1 MAMFKNGNSVSG
13 IRSVEKKRA
22 LLRRILLET
31 LERREL
37 MAIDSAGAVFAPGT
51 PREYVDTWIDIY
63 KQGASGAGEPDEL
76 FGNFDATGGR
86 WTNPVGGPSP
96 NFGDAATVTWSIVPD
111 GTLVGQTSQSPSNFI
126 AFMDGIYGGGTG
138 PVSGR
143 PWFPLVQRNYENWAA
158 VSGLTFV
165 YEAFDDGAPQGGTNR
180 GIQGVRGDI
189 RIGGIN
195 IDGDG
200 GTLAVNFFPNAGG
213 NAGFD
218 GDMIVD
224 TADSLFLLN
233 SDGPSGENRFFANTL
248 THEIG
253 HGIGLGHVD
262 PLNQTKLM
270 EPVISLQFF
279 GPQHDDIL
287 GAQTLYGDNFESND
301 SANTAS
307 SLGSVRNGSRT
318 VSLLSMDNNA
328 DVDFL
333 SFDAPSTGRI
343 TLSVSPVGFQYNVA
357 PTGGSVGPTDSLRYS
372 DLSFQV
378 LGSDGQTVLAQ
389 VNNGGLGVTEI
400 LTDFEIRTPG
410 RYYIRVDGTLD
421 VVQLYDFLMV
431 GSGFRTSAA
440 DVAAPQLISVNPN
453 AGSIFSFV
461 DPNLNR
467 LSVSPRE
474 LTFRFDGAQQL
485 DPATLGAIRITRS
498 GDGIFGNGNDVVI
511 EPGFLGFG
519 DTDRIVIARF
529 QETLPNDFYRI
540 EIFGYDDPDR
550 GVIGLRNLDGILLQP
565 RVAGTDRD
573 TIDFRLEL
581 GAQIVSVVP
590 QPVQKVGNTWTQ
602 QSHVIEVYFNE
613 DDLWPVAVSSTG
625 SPSDPAVVNPQFYQ
639 LHLTGNTVRNTDD
652 LVFNPVSVSYDPASN
667 KAVLTFNNS
676 GTAIDPFNPALYN
689 GAAFRLRI
697 GTSEAVPSTPINI
710 PVLADPGD
718 TYNNSTNLGVLSSL
732 TSWLVNSEIVNVT
745 NYNLDFPG
753 APDTPGVRE
762 VNATPGDSDF
772 TSIDHLRADAPDV
785 DSSIQIQRYNFLKT
799 QPYGTSSQGT
809 PLFSS
814 ITSVQEQRI
823 REVLSFYAQYLGI
836 KFVETDAP
844 TSALDW
850 TIVVGDLIPLGSN
863 SSEGNTL
870 GLAGTQLP
878 VRTNHT
884 FGRPTVILDRA
895 ETWNDAFGASDSTK
909 PSLFVVAMR
918 EIGNLLGLGQ
928 MSELPPGTIMGGNY
942 SNTTLG
948 GEASLLGNNP
958 TEPVFP
964 GDQDIIAG
972 RYLFRP
978 DSRDIDLYR
987 FEITAG
993 QAGLF
998 TAEIVSER
1006 RTNGS
1011 LLDSYLTLYRQ
1022 NADGS
1027 REVIAV
1033 NDDYY
1038 SQDSFLQLDLAEGV
1052 YFLGVS
1058 ASGNSNYN
1066 PDINDSGMNGT
1077 SEGMYSL
1084 RTTFRPLV
1092 NRQIVDVANT
1102 ALDGDLDGVAGGVY
1116 SFWFRAAQPLTDA
1129 SSAAV
1134 RTIFVDKSHV
1144 QNTSPGAPALGSL
1157 ANPFNKISSALSVA
1171 RPGDIVRIL
1180 GNGGLDGNATTL
1192 ADSYAYEIG
1201 TGGPLNQ
1208 PLSDGATMNVPRGVT
1223 VMIDAG
1229 AVFKLRGS
1237 SINVG
1242 STTSSVDRSR
1252 GNLQILGKPGQNVI
1266 FTSYQDQAIG
1276 VDTNPITTTPQ
1287 SGDWGGIEFKNDID
1301 QAEGR
1306 FSFEREGIFLDYVN
1320 HADIRYGG
1328 GQVSL
1333 DSQNRVITPIQMTK
1347 ARPTIS
1353 FNTISLS
1360 ADAAMSADP
1369 DSFEETTFT
1378 TPLYQL
1384 NGVFTPDY
1392 SRVGPM
1398 IRGNALSDNTTNG
1411 LFVRVDTLPG
1421 NATTQQ
1427 TVAGRWDDTDITHV
1441 IGQNV
1446 LLAGTAGGPKLEN
1459 TRPAINSATLAG
1471 VRVTGGQLAPSAG
1484 SVTFNYRIVYVDAQ
1498 GGETLASNATQSV
1511 TLTFTTPSTTFN
1523 AIQLSLPTAPAGFVA
1538 RRVYRSQSNGAG
1550 PYNLVAE
1557 LNRSSSVFVD
1567 RGGTLGN
1574 VLVDNLELNRPRLDA
1589 SLVID
1594 PGIVVKSDGAR
1605 IEAGIGT
1612 TLIAEGRDGIPVI
1625 FTSRRDDRYGASGT
1639 FDTNNDGATNPNA
1652 GDWGGIYLGH
1662 LSKGS
1667 IDHALITFAGGV
1679 TSIAG
1684 NFAGFNATEI
1694 HQADVRISNTVYEN
1708 NASGFGGQSS
1718 TNRDG
1723 HGFNEAA
1730 IVFVRGSQPVIINNI
1745 FRENP
1750 TPNTPVISINANA
1763 LSSDSVLDNGRQR
1776 GFTDRL
1782 TEVVDNLGP
1791 MIYGNF
1797 IGANSINGMDVRGQT
1812 LTTSTVWDDTDIVHV
1827 LRDEIIVPDLNV
1839 MGGLQIKSRPTESLV
1854 VKLSANAGFTATGR
1868 PLDIDD
1874 RIGGIVQIVGSPGF
1888 PVYLTSLRD
1897 DSIGAG
1903 FDPTGLAQNDTN
1915 GDGPSVGNAGDW
1927 RSIRLDK
1934 HSHDRNV
1941 ETVVEQESPRVT
1953 APGTNAV
1960 PSNAQQLGVLAA
1972 AEDEGDDVLRLGF
1985 TVQGVINE
1993 KSDIDVYSFV
2003 GSAGAE
2009 VWIDIDRTTN
2019 ALDTVV
2025 ELVNGNGE
2033 IIALSD
2039 NSYDE
2044 ALGSFSV
2051 FKNPELIALH
2061 QVNSLPRDAFFP
2073 KNGDGTTTDF
2083 YSTNPFDAGFRVV
2096 LPGVVGEFNTYFVRV
2111 RSSNIDSLDPAANR
2125 DDLQDPSKLRDGKT
2139 TGRYQLQVRL
2149 REMDEWGGSSVRY
2162 ADIRYATTGIEV
2174 LGMPIHSPLLG
2185 EAIEPL
2191 SAGVDTNNT
2200 FGNAV
2205 DLGNLANSDRAA
2217 LSVAGSLATSTDVD
2231 WYRFD
2236 VEIDSIQGSGLAQH
2250 LATIIDIDY
2259 ADGLGRPNTS
2269 FYLYFN
2275 SPNGVQL
2282 VAAGNDS
2289 NIADDRGAPLN
2300 GTDMDDL
2307 SRGSVGFLD
2316 AYLGSTELIAGTY
2329 FLAVSNNSIMPTD
2342 LRQWQE
2348 GNPSNPL
2355 ARLEPVNS
2363 IHKISEDR
2371 FNAAPNTTA
2380 FGALQVAFSGN
2391 ANAIDYTLGD
2401 VVLFVSR
2408 PNDGGVVSD
2417 LLTVDPLTGTPET
2430 SIRTF
2435 PFVFDIAMRPDG
2447 NLYGYEI
2454 PRTVASTDN
2463 NNGNYI
2469 RIDTAGN
2476 GTNVNAGNSGIDTFT
2491 QNTSTPPD
2499 NAKVATN
2506 PDTGADDGVGIQFR
2520 AITYTTD
2527 VGLGLYGAG
2536 SRGYNQRTW
2545 NALVNTPQSSRNF
2558 IYRLDPVTGAATSAP
2573 LPDRTDAARAFP
2585 GSDDLNTAGTQIRE
2599 RGWVDTTTDINP
2611 QASRVL
2617 YTSPAQT
2624 TVGNIVDG
2632 DLITVNGQR
2641 FEFDAGITDPAVR
2654 LNITPGST
2662 PPLVPRDGETF
2673 TLTVGATTFTFEFD
2687 TGRVLEVISGGSTA
2701 MEGETIVIRDTFG
2714 VDHTFE
2720 FSADGALATP
2730 GAIRIPYRVGDSSDN
2745 IVAQIVNSVN
2755 TAGITITAEA
2765 LTGTQRISFS
2775 GDIALNGNTS
2785 ATQIAVGT
2793 EYGLLNAT
2801 ATSIIVEETF
2811 SNAEAAAAILA
2822 VLDGTHASGVVASLL
2837 GNEITFNGADQG
2849 FFDTTPW
2856 FVVISTGVSIQ
2867 PGSIPIPFSIDDS
2880 AEEIA
2885 QSVFT
2890 ALSTII
2896 TGVTWTGNSVSL
2908 PAGFAYDPSQTH
2920 FQRSTVGNTGP
2931 LTLDFA
2937 PPVSAVKP
2945 YIQGIAIVDI
2955 LAAED
2960 AVEERMY
2967 AVSETG
2973 DLFEVG
2979 LYDAI
2984 TGTVS
2989 PFSANSTSNQGD
3001 YIATISDPDTG
3012 LPVQFSG
3019 LTVGPRNVE
3028 GRRFANVLFGIA
3040 ANGDVYAFDTRG
3052 RLVPAFANGQSKI
3065 STGIR
3070 GANGLAFSNLD
3081 VNLWHVSANRGGDAG
3096 HGVESIFDGS
3106 RTQDNAG
3113 GRSLYFG
3120 FEDPKKGSPVQVG
3133 EWNGVFDLGNTG
3145 VASDYD
3151 AARYNTY
3158 EFPGGA
3164 YGSIESNPLDLSNYS
3179 AEDKPTLYFNYRL
3192 ATENANSDLGDG
3204 TVMRDSFRV
3213 FAAGDDGIWHLL
3225 GTNNSDFN
3233 NDRDEEPLV
3242 DEMDYLI
3249 NGTDRQVQELYDVG
3263 DTNNGSRAP
3272 AANSWRQARIDLGD
3286 FAGIPNVRLRF
3297 DFSTAGSMSLGNL
3310 GTGGEELRI
3319 VEGNR
3324 LADGDTFTIE
3334 RNAVP
3339 SVFEFEFGATFNA
3352 PSGAN
3357 IPEGSTFDVDSVTF
3371 TFTATPASITDIQIG
3386 NAVNSGTMAA
3396 RIAAALVNNGFT
3408 VSVDPVNLTRLSVPN
3423 ATAATQDGSLPA
3435 NFIDGQPGVTPG
3447 NLPVFVTYDMSVD
3460 QVRDAI
3466 RVALA
3471 LEFNELSEKSNI
3483 NTFRVENEI
3492 LRLNQLRVADPGKL
3506 GLSRQAG
3513 NPADPSRLAGDTFGG
3528 FGSALR
3534 GQNNRVEGVYI
3545 DDIIVGFAERGEIVS
3560 NGTFGDTSF
3569 STNLQYEP
3577 QDLNG
3582 ANKEEVE
3589 TGNYQIEIRRAA
3601 SFGINGGNSLLLDPL
3616 AGARAFDT
3624 NERLTQGFAFVA
3636 RPGSQIADG
3645 ESFTV
3650 SDGVN
3655 TVRFEFND
3663 TSIVAPLPGAG
3674 FTQGNIQVPFV
3685 PTMTTAEI
3693 ARAIRNAINST
3704 DSQAVLKV
3712 VAGLT
3717 DSRNEASPSG
3727 SIFINL
3733 YGAVGADN
3741 NATNNFGDIT
3751 WVEFGNDS
3759 FGREDAGD
3767 ANRKRDQ
3774 GQIILHSNIIRDS
3787 SSFGIVI
3794 DAAARTSSLTP
3805 LAGDLPLSGPI
3816 RNLPQVNSEG
3826 WVPGVVAANNVL
3838 AANRAGGILF
3848 SGDVRVPNTMNAS
3861 VPFGRLVNN
3870 TIFGID
3876 ASDIGISV
3884 TNNASPTIL
3893 NNIVA
3898 NLGTG
3903 IRVDG
3908 SSSSTVVGYTLYQGN
3923 GTNVVGTGTGA
3934 LAIQLTAT
3942 DPLFVNATG
3951 YNFYPAPLS
3960 KAIDSSLDALA
3971 DRPELVS
3978 VRTAVG
3984 IPVSPIL
3991 APSRDITGQ
4000 LRVDDPAVTTPSGQG
4015 GNVFKD
4021 RGAYDRADFVNPIAQ
4036 LLVAQDN
4043 DNEGRDVDPNL
4054 TYVQLLEGTLDHFS
4068 ILLLEDNGTGPD
4080 VSTVSK
4086 NSVSVLEDGRLL
4098 REGVDYTFGF
4108 NVTNRTIRL
4117 TPLSGIW
4124 RPGSAY
4130 EITLNNRDR
4139 FVLSAMDGAS
4149 VSDGQQFRIVDQ
4161 NGVSAVYEYESG
4173 FSIQVPQTLAIRVPA
4188 VGAATGGVSDGQT
4201 FKIGFQGTE
4210 VTFELDTNNNT
4221 VLGNVPVSIAVG
4233 DTATQVRDKI
4243 LAVLLTDVVLNLAPK
4258 AVGTDSIHLGSLPVH
4273 TLDISSSSL
4282 IPSGVSAGVEDG
4294 QSFVFTQD
4302 GQPKVFEF
4310 NTVGDPII
4318 GAGNIAIP
4326 FDRTMTN
4333 ADIAAAIVAAMGAQ
4347 AFDLPLLADLGN
4359 GLVHLG
4365 GRAGQQLSTA
4375 ASLLQAQ
4382 GSPGVSKSL
4391 ELLVPSMTGPGAI
4404 QDGETFT
4411 ISRGTQ
4417 TITFEFNSNAATTPG
4432 NTVINFSPS
4441 NTAEQVAIAI
4451 ANVLRGTTLGLT
4463 SAQAVG
4469 AVVELNE
4476 GIGYAIDTGSSRLIQ
4491 SGVSGGAIPI
4501 VYTPWAKFTA
4511 DDMAGVIINA
4521 INGTGFSA
4529 TARSRGSETI
4539 FLTGAS
4545 IVNDIGNV
4553 QILGI
4558 TDIAGN
4564 TLAPNRSNQETQ
4576 FTILLPGVNLDY
4588 SDSPE
4593 PAYSTVL
4600 NSNGARHVVLANNPL
4615 RLGSVITTETNGIP
4629 ASDALGDGGDDGVTF
4644 TGVFNEN
4651 SNPVTVTIEASE
4663 SGLIDAW
4670 VDWNRDGD
4678 WNDPGEQFMNTVPV
4692 RPGLNTFSLVTP
4704 VGASIGNTFARFRLS
4719 SAGGLSPTGVGMDGE
4734 VEDYMIN
4741 VLPGTPP
4748 VGSADQYAV
4757 LEDGVLTT
4765 TQTIESDASLN
4776 NNGVLVNDVA
4786 GTPAGTLST
4795 QVVTGPSNG
4804 TLSLNTNGTF
4814 TYTPVAN
4821 YFGSDSFVYR
4831 VLSSNGLVANQTTTV
4846 SITVVPQNDNP
4857 TAVDLTYSAG
4867 QGSVVSIPVADL
4879 LLNST
4884 AGPTNE
4890 SAAVPAGQ
4898 GQIVSIH
4905 PVTPVG
4911 SATPAGST
4919 VNYNSTT
4926 GVVTFTP
4933 DSAATTQGTFVYT
4946 LQDNGRDG
4954 VRTDNVQSGEVDSFK
4969 TVSRTVTINFVPVND
4984 PPTFTPGTNPI
4995 VVAEDSGLFS
5005 AVWASNILP
5014 GPVGDPG
5021 EVGQTVSFDVTINP
5035 ADLTL
5040 FATGSQPQIDSAGVL
5055 TFTPAAN
5062 AFGTAIVSVVAR
5074 DNGGNIA
5081 PDRNTSAPVLLTI
5094 TISGDNDAP
5103 VASNGF
5109 SFTISEDTLLS
5120 VNAPGLLTLATD
5132 ADLPNDILSAVASN
5146 ITSTRGASVV
5156 VNANGSFS
5164 YDPRSVAQLQ
5174 ALVNNQSLQDTFV
5187 YRVKDDLGAL
5197 SNEATVVV
5205 TVTGVND
5212 APVAVNDPNSGRFVV
5227 AAGTTRILTIL
5238 SNDTDV
5244 DTAINPGS
5252 VSLEVL
5258 PSFGTAIVN
5267 ADGTVTYRPST
5278 GFRGTDSFTYRV
5290 RDILGAVSNEAT
5302 VSILVNDSPVA
5313 NGDQGFT
5320 SRNLAVDLNVLA
5332 NDNDPDGTLD
5342 TSSVTVVSA
5351 PSAAQGTVQVLA
5363 NGQIRFT
5370 PASGFVGEAN
5380 FSYTVRDNVGTTSNV
5395 AQVRVTV
5402 ISSAWQNQSNR
5413 FDVNADG
5420 FISAIDALTVI
5431 NALNRNGGFINLIPG
5446 VTPPPPPYLD
5456 VDGNNVVNAQDAL
5469 NVINELNRRSGIAGE
5484 GEGEGAAEG
5493 EGSDFSMTY
5502 LAGGLITQAST
5513 HLVGADAMVNAVGGS
5528 VLREV
5533 RAGLDAALFASGRRA
5548 ATVPATASYPTG
5560 RLEDLFS
5567 EDMEDMYS
5575 MLAGGQEDD
5584 EEAADLLMTDID
5596 SLLG

>member
-37 MAIDSAGAVFAPGT
+37 MAVDSAGVVFAPGT

-63 KQGASGAGEPDEL
+63 KQGASGTGEPDDN
-76 FGNFDATGGR
+76 FGNFDASGGR

-96 NFGDAATVTWSIVPD
+96 NFGDVATVTWSIVPD
-111 GTLVGQTSQSPSNFI
+111 GTLVGTNQSPSNFVS
-126 AFMDGIYGGGTG
+126 FMDGIYGGGVG
-138 PVSGR
+138 PISGR
-143 PWFPLVQRNYENWAA
+143 PWFPIVQRAYDSWASI
-158 VSGLTFV
+158 SGLSFV
-165 YEAFDDGAPQGGTNR
+165 YESFDDGAPQGGTNR
-180 GIQGVRGDI
+180 GIQGVRGDV
-189 RIGGIN
+189 RIGGAAV
-195 IDGDG
+195 DGDFG
-200 GTLAVNFFPNAGG
+200 ILAFNFFPNNGG

-218 GDMIVD
+218 GDMVID
-224 TADSLFLLN
+224 TSDSFYGLN
-233 SDGPSGENRFFANTL
+233 SDGPSGENRGLFNVL
-248 THEIG
+248 THEAG

-262 PLNQTKLM
+262 PVNETKLM
-270 EPVISLQFF
+270 EPFISFQFL
-279 GPQHDDIL
+279 GPQHDDTL
-287 GAQTLYGDNFESND
+287 GAQTLYGDDYESND
-301 SANTAS
+301 ASTTATA
-307 SLGSVRNGSRT
+307 LGMVRNGSR
-318 VSLLSMDNNA
+318 VVPLLSMDNNA
-328 DVDFL
+328 DRDFL
-333 SFDAPSTGRI
+333 SFDAPSSGRL
-343 TLSVSPVGFQYNVA
+343 TLAVSPVGFTYLVA

-372 DLSFQV
+372 DLSFQL

-389 VNNGGLGVTEI
+389 VNNGGLGVAEI
-400 LTDFEIRTPG
+400 LTDFEIRSPG

-421 VVQLYDFLMV
+421 VVQLYNFSMV
-431 GSGFRTSAA
+431 ASGFRSTNA
-440 DVAAPQLISVNPN
+440 DVSAPQLISVNPN

-461 DPNLNR
+461 DSNLNR
-467 LSVSPRE
+467 LSVAPRE
-474 LTFRFDGAQQL
+474 LIFRFDGAQQL

-498 GDGIFGNGNDVVI
+498 GDGTFGNGNDIVVD
-511 EPGFLGFG
+511 PGYLGFG

-529 QETLPNDFYRI
+529 KETLPNDLYRI

-565 RVAGTDRD
+565 RVPGTDRD

-602 QSHVIEVYFNE
+602 QSNTIEVYFNE

-625 SPSDPAVVNPQFYQ
+625 SPADPAVVNPQFYQ

-652 LVFNPVSVSYDPASN
+652 LVFNPVSVSYDPLLN
-667 KAVLTFNNS
+667 KATLTFNNS
-676 GTAIDPFNPALYN
+676 ATAANPFNTTLFN

-718 TYNNSTNLGVLSSL
+718 TYNNSTNLGTLSAL
-732 TSWLVNSEIVNVT
+732 TSWLVNSEIVNT
-745 NYNLDFPG
+745 TTYNLDFPG
-753 APDTPGVRE
+753 APDTAGVRE

-772 TSIDHLRADAPDV
+772 TNIDHLRADAPDV
-785 DSSIQIQRYNFLKT
+785 DSSIRIQRYNFLKS

-809 PLFSS
+809 ALFSS

-844 TSALDW
+844 TTAEDW

-870 GLAGTQLP
+870 GLAGFQP
-878 VRTNHT
+878 PGVRANHT
-884 FGRPTVILDRA
+884 FGRQTVILDRA

-928 MSELPPGTIMGGNY
+928 MSDLPPGTIMGGNY
-942 SNTTLG
+942 SNATLG

-1006 RTNGS
+1006 MTNGS

-1066 PDINDSGMNGT
+1066 PDISDSGLNGT
-1077 SEGMYSL
+1077 SEGVYSL

-1092 NRQIVDVANT
+1092 NRQIVDIANT
-1102 ALDGDLDGVAGGVY
+1102 AIDGDLDGVAGGVY

-1129 SSAAV
+1129 SSTAV

-1144 QNTSPGAPALGSL
+1144 QNTSPGAPVLGSL

-1266 FTSYQDQAIG
+1266 FTSYQDQSMGI
-1276 VDTNPITTTPQ
+1276 DTNPITTTPQ

-1384 NGVFTPDY
+1384 NGVFTPDF

-1398 IRGNALSDNTTNG
+1398 IRGNALSNNTTNG

-1421 NATTQQ
+1421 NATSQQ
-1427 TVAGRWDDTDITHV
+1427 TVAGRWDDTDIAHI

-1471 VRVTGGQLAPSAG
+1471 VRVTGGQLAPPAG

-1523 AIQLSLPTAPAGFVA
+1523 AIQLSLPTAPTGFVA
-1538 RRVYRSQSNGAG
+1538 RRIYRSQSNGAG

-1567 RGGTLGN
+1567 RGGSLGN

-1639 FDTNNDGATNPNA
+1639 FDTNNDGDTNPNA
-1652 GDWGGIYLGH
+1652 GDWGGIYFGH

-1694 HQADVRISNTVYEN
+1694 HQADVRISNAVYEQ

-1730 IVFVRGSQPVIINNI
+1730 VVFVRGTQPVLINNI
-1745 FRENP
+1745 FRNNP
-1750 TPNTPVISINANA
+1750 TPSTPVISVNANA
-1763 LSSDSVLDNGRQR
+1763 LTSDSVLDNGRQR
-1776 GFTDRL
+1776 GFADRL

-1797 IGANSINGMDVRGQT
+1797 IGGNSINGLDVRGQT

-1839 MGGLQIKSRPTESLV
+1839 LGGLQIKSRPTESLV
-1854 VKLSANAGFTATGR
+1854 VKLSTNAGFTATGR
-1868 PLDIDD
+1868 PLEIDD
-1874 RIGGIVQIVGSPGF
+1874 RIGGIIQIVGSPGF

-1897 DSIGAG
+1897 DTIGAG
-1903 FDPTGLAQNDTN
+1903 FDPTGLAQSDTD
-1915 GDGPSVGNAGDW
+1915 GDGPSIGGPGDW

-1934 HSHDRNV
+1934 YSHDRNV
-1941 ETVVEQESPRVT
+1941 ETIVEQESPRVT

-1972 AEDEGDDVLRLGF
+1972 AEDEGDDTLRLGF

-2003 GSAGAE
+2003 GSAGTE
-2009 VWIDIDRTTN
+2009 VWVDIDRTTN

-2061 QVNSLPRDAFFP
+2061 QANSLPRDAFFP

-2083 YSTNPFDAGFRVV
+2083 YSTNPFDAGFRIV
-2096 LPGVVGEFNTYFVRV
+2096 LPGVIGELNTYFVRV

-2162 ADIRYATTGIEV
+2162 ADIRFATTGIEV

-2191 SAGVDTNNT
+2191 SAGFDTNNT
-2200 FGNAV
+2200 IGGAV
-2205 DLGNLANSDRAA
+2205 DLGNFANSDRAA
-2217 LSVAGSLATSTDVD
+2217 LSVAGELATANDVD

-2259 ADGLGRPNTS
+2259 ADGLARPNTS

-2300 GTDMDDL
+2300 GSDMDDL

-2329 FLAVSNNSIMPTD
+2329 FLAVTNNSILPTD

-2371 FNAAPNTTA
+2371 FNLAPATTA
-2380 FGALQVAFSGN
+2380 FGATQVAFTGN

-2401 VVLFVSR
+2401 VVLFVTR
-2408 PNDGGVVSD
+2408 PNAGGVTAD
-2417 LLTVDPLTGTPET
+2417 LLTVDPLTGAAET

-2491 QNTSTPPD
+2491 QNNNAPPD
-2499 NAKVATN
+2499 DAKVAAN
-2506 PDTGADDGVGIQFR
+2506 PETGADDGIGMQFR
-2520 AITYTTD
+2520 AITYTT
-2527 VGLGLYGAG
+2527 GSSLGLFGVA
-2536 SRGYNQRTW
+2536 SRGYNQNTW
-2545 NALVNTPQSSRNF
+2545 NALVNNPQNSRNY
-2558 IYRLDPVTGAATSAP
+2558 IYQMDPVSGAATSSPQA
-2573 LPDRTDAARAFP
+2573 DRINAARAAP
-2585 GSDDLNTAGTQIRE
+2585 GSATVNTPGTQIRE
-2599 RGWVDTTTDINP
+2599 RGWINTTTDINP

-2617 YTSPAQT
+2617 YTSPAIT
-2624 TVGNIVDG
+2624 GLAAGNIIDG
-2632 DLITVNGQR
+2632 DLITVNGQAY
-2641 FEFDAGITDPAVR
+2641 EFDSGIDDPTVR
-2654 LNITPGST
+2654 LNITPPG
-2662 PPLVPRDGETF
+2662 LVPTDGQTF
-2673 TLTVGATTFTFEFD
+2673 TLTVGANVFTFEFD
-2687 TGRVLEVISGGSTA
+2687 TGRVMEVTAGGSATL
-2701 MEGETIVIRDTFG
+2701 EGQTFIIRDGAG

-2720 FSADGALATP
+2720 FSADGSLATP
-2730 GAIRIPYRVGDSSDN
+2730 GAIRVIYRIDDSSDN
-2745 IVAQIVNSVN
+2745 IVNQIVSAVN
-2755 TAGITITAEA
+2755 NAGLTISAEV
-2765 LTGTQRISFS
+2765 LTGTQRISFF
-2775 GDIALNGNTS
+2775 GDIAMTENTD
-2785 ATQIAVGT
+2785 ATGIAAGT
-2793 EYGLLNAT
+2793 EYGLLNAA
-2801 ATSIIVEETF
+2801 ATSILVEETF
-2811 SNAEAAAAILA
+2811 DNAEAAAAILA
-2822 VLDGTHASGVVASLL
+2822 VLDGTHASGVIATLF
-2837 GNEITFNGADQG
+2837 GNEITFTGADVG
-2849 FFDTTPW
+2849 TFDTTPW
-2856 FVVISTGVSIQ
+2856 FIIVSTGVSVQ
-2867 PGSIPIPFSIDDS
+2867 PGNIPISFSVDDTS
-2880 AEEIA
+2880 EEIA
-2885 QSVFT
+2885 EAVFT
-2890 ALSTII
+2890 SLSTII
-2896 TGVTWTGNSVSL
+2896 PGVTWTGNSVSL
-2908 PAGFAYDPSQTH
+2908 PAGFAYDPSRTH
-2920 FQRSTVGNTGP
+2920 FQRSTFGRVGP
-2931 LTLDFA
+2931 LSLDFA
-2937 PPVSAVKP
+2937 PPTPVARP
-2945 YIQGIAIVDI
+2945 YIQGVTM
-2955 LAAED
+2955 
-2960 AVEERMY
+2960 VGSRMY
-2967 AVSETG
+2967 AVSEVG

-2979 LYDAI
+2979 TYNAI
-2984 TGTVS
+2984 TGIVS
-2989 PFSANSTSNQGD
+2989 PFNSASTANRGD
-3001 YIATISDPDTG
+3001 YIATITDPDTG
-3012 LPVQFSG
+3012 APVVFSG

-3028 GRRFANVLFGIA
+3028 GGRFADVLFGIA
-3040 ANGDVYAFDTRG
+3040 SNGDVYSFAVRG

-3065 STGIR
+3065 STGVG

-3081 VNLWHVSANRGGDAG
+3081 VNLWHVSTNRGGDAG
-3096 HGVESIFDGS
+3096 HGVESTFDGS
-3106 RTQDNAG
+3106 RTSDNQG

-3133 EWNGVFDLGNTG
+3133 NWGGVWDLGNTA

-3164 YGSIESNPLDLSNYS
+3164 HGSIESNPLDLSNYS

-3192 ATENANSDLGDG
+3192 ATENANSDLNDA

-3225 GTNNSDFN
+3225 STNNSMFDNERVFN
-3233 NDRDEEPLV
+3233 SNDEK
-3242 DEMDYLI
+3242 DYFI

-3263 DTNNGSRAP
+3263 DTNNGSRPA

-3297 DFSTAGSMSLGNL
+3297 DFSTAGSMALGNL

-3319 VEGNR
+3319 VEANR
-3324 LADGDTFTIE
+3324 LADGDTFTIA
-3334 RNAVP
+3334 RTVGAVP
-3339 SVFEFEFGATFNA
+3339 VDSVFEFEFGATFNA

-3357 IPEGSTFDVDSVTF
+3357 IPEGSTFDVDGVTF

-3386 NAVNSGTMAA
+3386 NADNSGTMAA
-3396 RIAAALVNNGFT
+3396 RIAAALASNGFT
-3408 VSVDPVNLTRLSVPN
+3408 VTVDPVNLTRLSVPN
-3423 ATAATQDGSLPA
+3423 ATTAVQDGSLPA
-3435 NFIDGQPGVTPG
+3435 NFIDGQPGVAFG

-3492 LRLNQLRVADPGKL
+3492 LRLNQLRVTDPGKL

-3513 NPADPSRLAGDTFGG
+3513 APGSTSRLAGDIFGG
-3528 FGSALR
+3528 FGSPLR

-3545 DDIIVGFAERGEIVS
+3545 DDIIVGFAERGEIVT

-3569 STNLQYEP
+3569 STNIQYEP
-3577 QDLNG
+3577 QAITG
-3582 ANKEEVE
+3582 ENKLEVE
-3589 TGNYQIEIRRAA
+3589 TGKYQVEIRRAA
-3601 SFGINGGNSLLLDPL
+3601 SFGINGGASLSLDPL

-3663 TSIVAPLPGAG
+3663 TTINAPLPGAG
-3674 FTQGNIQVPFV
+3674 FTQGNIEVPFL
-3685 PTMTTAEI
+3685 PTMTTVEI
-3693 ARAIRNAINST
+3693 ARAIRDAINST

-3717 DSRNEASPSG
+3717 DSRADTAPSG

-3751 WVEFGNDS
+3751 WVEFGTDNFDK
-3759 FGREDAGD
+3759 EDVGD
-3767 ANRKRDQ
+3767 ANRKREQ

-3805 LAGDLPLSGPI
+3805 LAGTLPHSGPI

-3848 SGDVRVPNTMNAS
+3848 SGDGRAPGTMNAS

-3876 ASDIGISV
+3876 ASDIGINV

-3903 IRVDG
+3903 IRVDA
-3908 SSSSTVVGYTLYQGN
+3908 SSNSTVVGYTLYQGN

-3960 KAIDSSLDALA
+3960 KAIDSSIDALA

-4086 NSVSVLEDGRLL
+4086 LSVSVLEDGRLL
-4098 REGVDYTFGF
+4098 REGIDYTFGF

-4173 FSIQVPQTLAIRVPA
+4173 FSIQVPQTLAIKVPA

-4201 FKIGFQGTE
+4201 FKIGYQGTE

-4382 GSPGVSKSL
+4382 GAPGVSKSL
-4391 ELLVPSMTGPGAI
+4391 ELLVPSMSGPGAI

-4432 NTVINFSPS
+4432 NTVINFSPT

-4451 ANVLRGTTLGLT
+4451 ANVLRGTTLGLA

-4476 GIGYAIDTGSSRLIQ
+4476 GIGYAIDTGTSRLVQ

-4545 IVNDIGNV
+4545 IVNDIDNI

-4678 WNDPGEQFMNTVPV
+4678 WNDPGEQYMNTVPV

-4776 NNGVLVNDVA
+4776 NNGLLVNDAA
-4786 GTPAGTLST
+4786 GAPAGTLST

-4804 TLSLNTNGTF
+4804 TLSLNNNGTF

-4857 TAVDLTYSAG
+4857 TAIDLTYSAG

-4919 VNYNSTT
+4919 VSYNSTT

-4954 VRTDNVQSGEVDSFK
+4954 VRSDNVQSGEVDSFK

-4984 PPTFTPGTNPI
+4984 PPTFTTGTNPI

-5005 AVWASNILP
+5005 AAWASNILP

-5094 TISGDNDAP
+5094 TISGNNDAP
-5103 VASNGF
+5103 VASNSF

-5132 ADLPNDILSAVASN
+5132 ADLPNDTLSAVASN

-5187 YRVKDDLGAL
+5187 YRVRDALGAL
-5197 SNEATVVV
+5197 SNEATVVL

-5244 DTAINPGS
+5244 DNAINPGS
-5252 VSLEVL
+5252 VSLEIL
-5258 PSFGTAIVN
+5258 PSFGTAVVN

-5332 NDNDPDGTLD
+5332 NDVDPDGTLD

-5370 PASGFVGEAN
+5370 PASGFVGEAS

-5493 EGSDFSMTY
+5493 EGSDFSMMY

-5513 HLVGADAMVNAVGGS
+5513 HLVGADAMVNAVGAS

-5533 RAGLDAALFASGRRA
+5533 RAGLDGAIFTSGRRA

-5596 SLLG
+5596 NLLG

>member
-22 LLRRILLET
+22 LLRKILLET

-37 MAIDSAGAVFAPGT
+37 MAADSAGVIFAPGT
-51 PREYVDTWIDIY
+51 PREYADTWIDFY
-63 KQGASGAGEPDEL
+63 KQGTAGTGEPDDN
-76 FGNFDATGGR
+76 FGNFDAGGNGR
-86 WTNPVGGPSP
+86 WTNPVGGVSP
-96 NFGDAATVTWSIVPD
+96 NMGDPSAVTWSIVPD
-111 GTLVGQTSQSPSNFI
+111 GTLVGGNQNPSNFI
-126 AFMDGIYGGGTG
+126 AFMDGIYGGGAG
-138 PVSGR
+138 PVNTR
-143 PWFPLVQRNYENWAA
+143 PWFPLVQRAYDNWAA

-165 YEAFDDGAPQGGTNR
+165 YESFDDGAPQGGTNR
-180 GIQGVRGDI
+180 GIQGVRGDM
-189 RIGGIN
+189 RIGGAAV
-195 IDGDG
+195 DGNFG
-200 GTLAVNFFPNAGG
+200 ILAFNFFPNNGG
-213 NAGFD
+213 NGGFD
-218 GDMIVD
+218 GDMVID
-224 TADSLFLLN
+224 TSDSFYSLN
-233 SDGPSGENRFFANTL
+233 SDGPSGENRALHNVL
-248 THEIG
+248 THEAG

-262 PLNQTKLM
+262 PVNQTKLM
-270 EPVISLQFF
+270 EPFASVAFF

-287 GAQTLYGDNFESND
+287 GAQTLYGDDRESND
-301 SANTAS
+301 AATTATPI
-307 SLGSVRNGSRT
+307 GTINNGTRT
-318 VSLLSMDNNA
+318 LSLLSMDNNA
-328 DVDFL
+328 DRDFF
-333 SFDAPSTGRI
+333 SFDAPSSGRL
-343 TLSVSPVGFQYNVA
+343 TLSVTPVGFQYDVA
-357 PTGGSVGPTDSLRYS
+357 PTGGSVGPTNSLLYS

-389 VNNGGLGVTEI
+389 VNNGGLGVAEL

-410 RYYIRVDGTLD
+410 RYFIRVDGTTD
-421 VVQLYDFLMV
+421 IVQLYDFSMV
-431 GSGFRTSAA
+431 ATGFRTANA
-440 DVAAPQLISVNPN
+440 DVRAPQLISVNPN

-467 LSVSPRE
+467 LAVAPRE
-474 LTFRFDGAQQL
+474 LIFRFDGAQQL
-485 DPATLGAIRITRS
+485 DPDTLGSIRITRS
-498 GDGIFGNGNDVVI
+498 GDGTFGNGNDVVI
-511 EPGFLGFG
+511 EPGYLGFG

-529 QETLPNDFYRI
+529 KETLPNDLYRI

-550 GVIGLRNLDGILLQP
+550 GVIGLRNIDGILLEP
-565 RVAGTDRD
+565 RVPGTDRD

-590 QPVQKVGNTWTQ
+590 QPVQKIGNVWTQ
-602 QSHVIEVYFNE
+602 QTNVIEVYLNE

-625 SPSDPAVVNPQFYQ
+625 SPSDPSIVNPQFYQ

-652 LVFNPVSVSYDPASN
+652 LIFNPVSVSYDPVLN
-667 KAVLTFNNS
+667 KATLTFNS
-676 GTAIDPFNPALYN
+676 SATAANPFNYSLFN
-689 GAAFRLRI
+689 GAAYRLRI
-697 GTSEAVPSTPINI
+697 GTSESIPTVPVTINA
-710 PVLADPGD
+710 LATDPAA
-718 TYNNSTNLGVLSSL
+718 TFTNATNLGTVSAFQSL
-732 TSWLVNSEIVNVT
+732 LINSEIVNVT

-785 DSSIQIQRYNFLKT
+785 DSSIKVQRYNFLKT

-809 PLFSS
+809 LLFSS

-844 TSALDW
+844 VGADDW

-863 SSEGNTL
+863 SSEGGTL
-870 GLAGTQLP
+870 GLAGFQP
-878 VRTNHT
+878 PGVRANHT
-884 FGRPTVILDRA
+884 FGRQTVILDRA
-895 ETWNDAFGASDSTK
+895 ETWNDAFGASDSNK

-942 SNTTLG
+942 TNATLG

-987 FEITAG
+987 FTIAPG

-1006 RTNGS
+1006 LTDGS

-1033 NDDYY
+1033 NDDYF
-1038 SQDSFLQLDLAEGV
+1038 SQDSFLQLDLAEGI

-1077 SEGMYSL
+1077 SEGGYSL

-1092 NRQIVDVANT
+1092 NRQIVDIAST
-1102 ALDGDLDGVAGGVY
+1102 ALDGDLDGVSGGVFN
-1116 SFWFRAAQPLTDA
+1116 FWFRAAEPLTNA
-1129 SSAAV
+1129 SSTAV
-1134 RTIFVDKSHV
+1134 RSIFVDKSHV
-1144 QNTSPGAPALGSL
+1144 QNTAPGAPALGSL

-1180 GNGGLDGNATTL
+1180 GNGGLDGNANTL

-1229 AVFKLRGS
+1229 AVFKLRGA

-1252 GNLQILGKPGQNVI
+1252 GNLQILGKPGQTVL
-1266 FTSYQDQAIG
+1266 FTSYQDETLGI
-1276 VDTNPITTTPQ
+1276 DTNPISTTAQP
-1287 SGDWGGIEFKNDID
+1287 GDWGGIEFKNDID

-1320 HADIRYGG
+1320 HADIRFGG

-1333 DSQNRVITPIQMTK
+1333 DSQNRVIAPIQMAKT
-1347 ARPTIS
+1347 RPTIT

-1369 DSFEETTFT
+1369 DSFEETTFNT
-1378 TPLYQL
+1378 SLFQL

-1392 SRVGPM
+1392 TRVGPM
-1398 IRGNALSDNTTNG
+1398 IRGNALSNNSTNG

-1446 LLAGTAGGPKLEN
+1446 VLAGTAGGPKLEN
-1459 TRPAINSATLAG
+1459 SRPAINSATLTG
-1471 VRVTGGQLAPSAG
+1471 VRVTGGTLAPSAG
-1484 SVTFNYRIVYVDAQ
+1484 SVTFNYRIVYVDAA

-1511 TLTFTTPSTTFN
+1511 TLNFTTPSTTFN
-1523 AIQLSLPTAPAGFVA
+1523 AIQLTLPTAPSGFVA
-1538 RRVYRSQSNGAG
+1538 RRIYRSQSNGAG
-1550 PYNLVAE
+1550 PYNLVSE

-1567 RGGTLGN
+1567 RGGSLGN
-1574 VLVDNLELNRPRLDA
+1574 ILVDRPELNRPRLDA
-1589 SLVID
+1589 SLIID
-1594 PGIVVKSDGAR
+1594 PGIVVKADGAR

-1612 TLIAEGRDGIPVI
+1612 TLVAEGRDGIPVI

-1639 FDTNNDGATNPNA
+1639 FDTNNDGESNPNA
-1652 GDWGGIYLGH
+1652 GDWGGIYFGH

-1667 IDHALITFAGGV
+1667 IDHALVTFAGGI

-1694 HQADVRISNTVYEN
+1694 HQADVRISNTVYEQN
-1708 NASGFGGQSS
+1708 SSGFGAQSTS
-1718 TNRDG
+1718 NRDG

-1730 IVFVRGSQPVIINNI
+1730 VVFVRGAQPVIINNI
-1745 FRENP
+1745 FRNNP

-1763 LSSDSVLDNGRQR
+1763 LTSDSVLDAGRQR
-1776 GFTDRL
+1776 GYSDRL

-1797 IGANSINGMDVRGQT
+1797 IGGNSINGMDVRGQT

-1839 MGGLQIKSRPTESLV
+1839 LGGIQLKSRPTESLV

-1868 PLDIDD
+1868 PLEIDD

-1915 GDGPSVGNAGDW
+1915 GDGPSTGNSGDW

-1934 HSHDRNV
+1934 YSHDRNV
-1941 ETVVEQESPRVT
+1941 ETIVEQESPRVT
-1953 APGTNAV
+1953 APGINAV

-1972 AEDEGDDVLRLGF
+1972 AEDEGDENLRLGF

-1993 KSDIDVYSFV
+1993 KSDVDVYSFV
-2003 GSAGAE
+2003 GSAGTE
-2009 VWIDIDRTTN
+2009 VWVDIDRTTN

-2083 YSTNPFDAGFRVV
+2083 YSTNPFDAGFRIV
-2096 LPGVVGEFNTYFVRV
+2096 LPGVVGELNTYFVRV

-2162 ADIRYATTGIEV
+2162 ADIRFATTGIEV
-2174 LGMPIHSPLLG
+2174 LGMPAHSPLLG

-2200 FGNAV
+2200 IGGAV
-2205 DLGNLANSDRAA
+2205 DLGNFANTDRAA
-2217 LSVAGSLATSTDVD
+2217 LSVAGELATANDVD

-2236 VEIDSIQGSGLAQH
+2236 IQIDSIQGSGLAQH

-2259 ADGLGRPNTS
+2259 ADGLARPNTS
-2269 FYLYFN
+2269 FWLYFN

-2282 VAAGNDS
+2282 VAAGTDS
-2289 NIADDRGAPLN
+2289 NVADDRSAPLN
-2300 GTDMDDL
+2300 GSDMDDL

-2316 AYLGSTELIAGTY
+2316 SYLGSTELTAGTY
-2329 FLAVSNNSIMPTD
+2329 FLAVTNNSQIPTD
-2342 LRQWQE
+2342 LRQFQE

-2363 IHKISEDR
+2363 INKISEDR
-2371 FNAAPNTTA
+2371 FNLAPATTA
-2380 FGALQVAFSGN
+2380 FGAMQVAFTGN

-2408 PNDGGVVSD
+2408 PNAGGTTSD
-2417 LLTVDPLTGTPET
+2417 LLTVDALTGTQET
-2430 SIRTF
+2430 SIRSF
-2435 PFVFDIAMRPDG
+2435 PFVLDIAMRPDG

-2454 PRTVASTDN
+2454 PTTVASTDN

-2476 GTNVNAGNSGIDTFT
+2476 GNNVVAGNTGIDTFT
-2491 QNTSTPPD
+2491 QNNNAPPD
-2499 NAKVATN
+2499 DAKVAAN
-2506 PDTGADDGVGIQFR
+2506 PETGADDGIGIQFR
-2520 AITYTTD
+2520 AITYTTGS
-2527 VGLGLYGAG
+2527 GLGLYGAG
-2536 SRGYNQRTW
+2536 SRGYNQGTW
-2545 NALVNTPQSSRNF
+2545 NALVNNQQSSRNF
-2558 IYRLDPVTGAATSAP
+2558 IYQMNPVSGAATSSP
-2573 LPDRTDAARAFP
+2573 QPDRINAGRAAP
-2585 GSDDLNTAGTQIRE
+2585 GNAQINTAGTQVRE
-2599 RGWVDTTTDINP
+2599 RGWVNTTTDINP
-2611 QASRVL
+2611 QPSQVL
-2617 YTSPAQT
+2617 YTSPART
-2624 TVGNIVDG
+2624 ALGSGNIVDG

-2654 LNITPGST
+2654 LNITPPG
-2662 PPLVPRDGETF
+2662 LVPTDGQTF

-2687 TGRVLEVISGGSTA
+2687 TGRVLEVIAGGSA
-2701 MEGETIVIRDTFG
+2701 ALEGQTIVIRDAAN
-2714 VDHTFE
+2714 VNHTFE
-2720 FSADGALATP
+2720 FSADGTLATP
-2730 GAIRIPYRVGDSSDN
+2730 GAIRIPYRVDDSSDN
-2745 IVAQIVNSVN
+2745 IVTQITDAING
-2755 TAGITITAEA
+2755 AGLTITAEI
-2765 LTGTQRISFS
+2765 LTGTQRIT
-2775 GDIALNGNTS
+2775 LNGDTALTENTA
-2785 ATQIAVGT
+2785 ATQVAVGT
-2793 EYGLLNAT
+2793 EYGLLNAA
-2801 ATSIIVEETF
+2801 ATRILVEETWT
-2811 SNAEAAAAILA
+2811 NAQAAAAILA
-2822 VLDGTHASGVVASLL
+2822 VLDGTHASGVVATLL
-2837 GNEITFNGADQG
+2837 GNDITFNGADQG

-2856 FVVISTGVSIQ
+2856 FIVVSTGVNVQ
-2867 PGSIPIPFSIDDS
+2867 PGNIPIPFSIDDS

-2890 ALSTII
+2890 SLSTII
-2896 TGVTWTGNSVSL
+2896 PGITWTGNSVAL
-2908 PAGFAYDPSQTH
+2908 PAGFAYDASLTH
-2920 FQRSTVGNTGP
+2920 FQRSTSGRVGP
-2931 LTLDFA
+2931 LSLDFA
-2937 PPVSAVKP
+2937 PLPLAIAQAP
-2945 YIQGIAIVDI
+2945 YIQGVAMVGS
-2955 LAAED
+2955 
-2960 AVEERMY
+2960 RMF
-2967 AVSETG
+2967 AVSERG
-2973 DLFEVG
+2973 DLFQVG
-2979 LYDAI
+2979 TYNAV
-2984 TGTVS
+2984 TGVVS
-2989 PFSANSTSNQGD
+2989 PFSPSSTANRGD
-3001 YIATISDPDTG
+3001 YIATIADPDTG
-3012 LPVQFSG
+3012 ATITFSG

-3028 GRRFANVLFGIA
+3028 GGRFDDVLFGIA
-3040 ANGDVYAFDTRG
+3040 SNGDIYAFDVRG
-3052 RLVPAFANGQSKI
+3052 RLVPAFANGKSKI
-3065 STGIR
+3065 STGVA

-3081 VNLWHVSANRGGDAG
+3081 VNLWHVSSNRSGDPG
-3096 HGVESIFDGS
+3096 HGVESTFDGS
-3106 RTQDNAG
+3106 RTTDNQG
-3113 GRSLYFG
+3113 GNSLYFG

-3133 EWNGVFDLGNTG
+3133 NWGGVWDLGNTS

-3151 AARYNTY
+3151 AGRYNTY

-3164 YGSIESNPLDLSNYS
+3164 QGAIESNPLDLSNYS

-3192 ATENANSDLGDG
+3192 ATENANSDLNDG

-3213 FAAGDDGIWHLL
+3213 FAADDDGLWHLL
-3225 GTNNSDFN
+3225 ATNNSMFDNERVFN
-3233 NDRDEEPLV
+3233 SNDEK
-3242 DEMDYLI
+3242 DYFI
-3249 NGTDRQVQELYDVG
+3249 NGTDRQVQELYDVN
-3263 DTNNGSRAP
+3263 DTNNGTRPA

-3286 FAGIPNVRLRF
+3286 FAGKANVRLRF
-3297 DFSTAGSMSLGNL
+3297 DFSTAGSMAIGGL
-3310 GTGGEELRI
+3310 GTGGEELR
-3319 VEGNR
+3319 VLEANR
-3324 LADGDTFTIE
+3324 LADGDTFTIQ
-3334 RNAVP
+3334 RNVGGFP
-3339 SVFEFEFGATFNA
+3339 VDSIFEFEFGATFNA

-3357 IPEGSTFDVDSVTF
+3357 IPEGSTFDVDGTTF
-3371 TFTATPASITDIQIG
+3371 TFTANPAAITDIQIG
-3386 NAVNSGTMAA
+3386 ANDNSGTMAA
-3396 RIAAALVNNGFT
+3396 RIAAALVGNGFT
-3408 VSVDPVNLTRLSVPN
+3408 ISIDPVNLTRLSVPN
-3423 ATAATQDGSLPA
+3423 ATTATQDGSLPA
-3435 NFIDGQPGVTPG
+3435 NFIDGLPGVAPG
-3447 NLPVFVTYDMSVD
+3447 NLPVFVTYDMSVA

-3483 NTFRVENEI
+3483 DTFRVENEI
-3492 LRLNQLRVADPGKL
+3492 LRLNELRVSDPGKL
-3506 GLSRQAG
+3506 GLTRRAG
-3513 NPADPSRLAGDTFGG
+3513 NPAATSRLAGDIFGG

-3534 GQNNRVEGVYI
+3534 GQNNRFEGVYI
-3545 DDIIVGFAERGEIVS
+3545 DDIMVGFAERGEIVT
-3560 NGTFGDTSF
+3560 NGTIGGTAFAD
-3569 STNLQYEP
+3569 NLQYEP
-3577 QDLNG
+3577 QAITGED
-3582 ANKEEVE
+3582 KEEVE
-3589 TGNYQIEIRRAA
+3589 TGKYQVEIRRAA
-3601 SFGINGGNSLLLDPL
+3601 SFGINGGTSLSLDPM

-3624 NERLTQGFAFVA
+3624 NERLSQGFALVA

-3645 ESFTV
+3645 ESFTI

-3663 TSIVAPLPGAG
+3663 TTINAPLPGAG
-3674 FTQGNIQVPFV
+3674 FTQGNIEVPFT
-3685 PTMTTAEI
+3685 PTMTIAEI
-3693 ARAIRNAINST
+3693 ARVIRDAINSS

-3712 VAGLT
+3712 VAGLS
-3717 DSRNEASPSG
+3717 DSRNESSTSS
-3727 SIFINL
+3727 SIFVNL
-3733 YGAVGADN
+3733 YGAAGADN
-3741 NATNNFGDIT
+3741 NATNNFGDIAF
-3751 WVEFGNDS
+3751 VEFGFDNFDK
-3759 FGREDAGD
+3759 EDAGD
-3767 ANRKRDQ
+3767 ANRKREQ
-3774 GQIILHSNIIRDS
+3774 GQIILHSNIVRDS
-3787 SSFGIVI
+3787 SSFGIII
-3794 DAAARTSSLTP
+3794 DAASRVSSLTP
-3805 LAGDLPLSGPI
+3805 LAGALPHSGPI
-3816 RNLPQVNSEG
+3816 RNLPQVNTEG

-3838 AANRAGGILF
+3838 ASNRAGGILF
-3848 SGDVRVPNTMNAS
+3848 SGDTRLGNTMNAS
-3861 VPFGRLVNN
+3861 VPFGRLINN
-3870 TIFGID
+3870 TIFGIN

-3884 TNNASPTIL
+3884 TNNASPTLL

-3903 IRVDG
+3903 IQVD
-3908 SSSSTVVGYTLYQGN
+3908 SSSNTTVVGYTLYQGN
-3923 GTNVVGTGTGA
+3923 RTNTIGTTAGA
-3934 LAIQLTAT
+3934 QAIQLTAT

-4021 RGAYDRADFVNPIAQ
+4021 RGAYDRADFVAPIAQ

-4043 DNEGRDVDPNL
+4043 DNEGRDIDPNL

-4080 VSTVSK
+4080 VSTVSDL
-4086 NSVSVLEDGRLL
+4086 SVSILEDGRLL
-4098 REGVDYTFGF
+4098 REGIDYTFGF

-4139 FVLSAMDGAS
+4139 FVLSAQDGAS
-4149 VSDGQQFRIVDQ
+4149 VADGQQFRIVDQ

-4173 FSIQVPQTLAIRVPA
+4173 YSIQVPQTLAISVPA
-4188 VGAATGGVSDGQT
+4188 VGAATGGIIDGQS
-4201 FKIGFQGTE
+4201 FKIGFNGTE

-4221 VLGNVPVSIAVG
+4221 VLGNTPISIAVG

-4243 LAVLLTDVVLNLAPK
+4243 LAVLLADTLLNMAPK
-4258 AVGTDSIHLGSLPVH
+4258 AVGTDSIHLGSLPLH
-4273 TLDISSSSL
+4273 TLDISNSLL

-4294 QSFVFTQD
+4294 QRFSFTQD
-4302 GQPKVFEF
+4302 GQTKVFEF
-4310 NTVGDPII
+4310 NTVGDPNI
-4318 GAGNIAIP
+4318 GAGSIAIP
-4326 FDRTMTN
+4326 FARTMTN
-4333 ADIAAAIVAAMGAQ
+4333 ADIAAAIVNAMTAQ
-4347 AFDLPLLADLGN
+4347 AYDLPLLADLGN
-4359 GLVHLG
+4359 GLVHIG
-4365 GRAGQQLSTA
+4365 GRSGHVLDTA
-4375 ASLLQAQ
+4375 ASVLQ
-4382 GSPGVSKSL
+4382 GLGTPGVSKSL
-4391 ELLVPSMTGPGAI
+4391 ELLVPSMAGPGAI

-4411 ISRGTQ
+4411 ITRGTQ

-4441 NTAEQVAIAI
+4441 NTAAQVAVAI
-4451 ANVLRGTTLGLT
+4451 ANVIRGTTLGLT
-4463 SAQAVG
+4463 TATAIG
-4469 AVVELNE
+4469 DVVKLNE
-4476 GIGYAIDTGSSRLIQ
+4476 GIGYTINTGTSRLVQ

-4501 VYTPWAKFTA
+4501 VYTPWAKFTS

-4521 INGTGFSA
+4521 VNGTGFSA

-4545 IVNDIGNV
+4545 IVNDIDNI

-4564 TLAPNRSNQETQ
+4564 FLAPNRSNQETQ
-4576 FTILLPGVNLDY
+4576 FTILLPGVKLDY
-4588 SDSPE
+4588 SDAPD

-4600 NSNGARHVVLANNPL
+4600 NTNGARHVVLANDPL
-4615 RLGSVITTETNGIP
+4615 RLGNVITTETNGVP
-4629 ASDALGDGGDDGVTF
+4629 TADALGDGGDDGVTF
-4644 TGVFNEN
+4644 SGVFNQN
-4651 SNPVTVTIEASE
+4651 SNAVMVTIEASE
-4663 SGLIDAW
+4663 SGLVDAW

-4678 WNDPGEQFMNTVPV
+4678 WNDPGEQYMNTVPV

-4704 VGASIGNTFARFRLS
+4704 VGASIGNTFARFRIS
-4719 SAGGLSPTGVGMDGE
+4719 SAGGLSPTGVAMDGE

-4748 VGSADQYAV
+4748 VGTANQYAV

-4765 TQTIESDASLN
+4765 TQTTESDALLN
-4776 NNGVLVNDVA
+4776 NNGVLVNDIA
-4786 GTPAGTLST
+4786 GTPAGTISA

-4804 TLSLNTNGTF
+4804 SLMLNPNGTF
-4814 TYTPVAN
+4814 TYTPVPN

-4831 VLSSNGLVANQTTTV
+4831 VLNSNGLIANQNTTV
-4846 SITVVPQNDNP
+4846 TITVVPQNDNP
-4857 TAVDLTYSAG
+4857 TANNLTYSAG
-4867 QGSVVSIPVADL
+4867 QGSSISIPLADL

-4884 AGPTNE
+4884 AGPSNE
-4890 SAAVPAGQ
+4890 SNAVPAGQ
-4898 GQIVSIH
+4898 GQLVSIH

-4919 VNYNSTT
+4919 VSYNAST
-4926 GVVTFTP
+4926 GMITFTP
-4933 DSAATTQGTFVYT
+4933 DSAATTQGTFAYT
-4946 LQDNGRDG
+4946 LIDDGKDG
-4954 VRTDNVQSGEVDSFK
+4954 VQSDNQQTGEVNAFK
-4969 TVSRTVTINFVPVND
+4969 TVTRLVTINFIPVND
-4984 PPTFTPGTNPI
+4984 PPIFTPGANIT
-4995 VVAEDSGLFS
+4995 VAEDSGAFS
-5005 AVWASNILP
+5005 GNWASNILP

-5021 EVGQTVSFDVTINP
+5021 EVGQNVDFVVTVAP
-5035 ADLTL
+5035 ADLAL
-5040 FATGSQPQIDSAGVL
+5040 FAPGAEPKISTTGVL
-5055 TFTPAAN
+5055 TFTPASN
-5062 AFGTAIVSVVAR
+5062 AHGVAIVSVVAR
-5074 DNGGNIA
+5074 DDGGNIA
-5081 PDRNTSAPVLLTI
+5081 PDRNTSDPVLLTI
-5094 TISGDNDAP
+5094 TITSVNDNP
-5103 VASNGF
+5103 VASNSF
-5109 SFTISEDTLLS
+5109 NFTITEDTLLS
-5120 VNAPGLLTLATD
+5120 VNAPGLLALATD
-5132 ADLPNDILSAVASN
+5132 GDLPNDTLSAVVAN
-5146 ITSTRGASVV
+5146 TTSVRGAPVII
-5156 VNANGSFS
+5156 NANGSFS

-5174 ALVNNQSLQDTFV
+5174 ALSNGQSLNDSFT
-5187 YRVKDDLGAL
+5187 YRVSDALGAL
-5197 SNEATVVV
+5197 SNLATVQI
-5205 TVTGVND
+5205 TINGAND
-5212 APVAVNDPNSGRFVV
+5212 APVAVNDPASGRFVV
-5227 AAGTTRILTIL
+5227 AAGASRILTIL

-5244 DTAINPGS
+5244 DNAINPGS
-5252 VSLEVL
+5252 VSLEIL

-5267 ADGTVTYRPST
+5267 PDGTVTYRPST
-5278 GFRGTDSFTYRV
+5278 GFRGNDSFTYRV
-5290 RDILGAVSNEAT
+5290 RDILGAASNEAT

-5313 NGDQGFT
+5313 VGDQAFT
-5320 SRNLAVDLNVLA
+5320 SRNLPVNINVLG
-5332 NDNDPDGTLD
+5332 NDVDPDGTLD
-5342 TSSVTVVSA
+5342 TTSVTIVTA
-5351 PSAAQGTVQVLA
+5351 PSAAQGTAQVLP
-5363 NGQIRFT
+5363 NGQIRFA
-5370 PASGFVGEAN
+5370 PAQDFVGEAT

-5402 ISSAWQNQSNR
+5402 ISSAWQNPSNR
-5413 FDVNADG
+5413 YDVNADT
-5420 FISAIDALTVI
+5420 FISAIDALIVI
-5431 NALNRNGGFINLIPG
+5431 NTINRNGGSFVLIPG
-5446 VTPPPPPYLD
+5446 VSAPPPPYLD
-5456 VDGNNVVNAQDAL
+5456 VDGNNVVNSQDAL
-5469 NVINELNRRSGIAGE
+5469 NVINELNRRSGISGE
-5484 GEGEGAAEG
+5484 GEGSAEG
-5493 EGSDFSMTY
+5493 EGNDDFSMTY

-5513 HLVGADAMVNAVGGS
+5513 QYVGSNAMVAAVGNAIT
-5528 VLREV
+5528 REV
-5533 RAGLDAALFASGRRA
+5533 QAGLDSMLFSTGRRM
-5548 ATVPATASYPTG
+5548 ATVPAFGTYPTG
-5560 RLEDLFS
+5560 RLEDLFAD
-5567 EDMEDMYS
+5567 DMDDVYTL
-5575 MLAGGQEDD
+5575 LAADNED
-5584 EEAADLLMTDID
+5584 EESATDYLLSDVDT
-5596 SLLG
+5596 LLG

>member
-37 MAIDSAGAVFAPGT
+37 MAADSAGVIFAPGT
-51 PREYVDTWIDIY
+51 PKDYADTWLDFY
-63 KQGASGAGEPDEL
+63 KQGTSGTGEPDGNS
-76 FGNFDATGGR
+76 GNFDAGGGGR
-86 WTNPVGGPSP
+86 WSNPVGGPSP
-96 NFGDAATVTWSIVPD
+96 NMGDPSTVTWSIVPD
-111 GTLVGQTSQSPSNFI
+111 GTLVGSNQDPSNFI
-126 AFMDGIYGGGTG
+126 AFMDGIYGGGAG
-138 PVSGR
+138 PVNTR
-143 PWFPLVQRNYENWAA
+143 PWFPLVQRAYDNWAA

-165 YEAFDDGAPQGGTNR
+165 YESFDDGAPQGGSNR
-180 GIQGVRGDI
+180 GIQGVRGDV
-189 RIGGIN
+189 RIGGAAV
-195 IDGDG
+195 DGDFG
-200 GTLAVNFFPNAGG
+200 ILAYNYFPSNGG
-213 NAGFD
+213 NSGFD
-218 GDMIVD
+218 GDMVLD
-224 TADSLFLLN
+224 TSDAFYGLN
-233 SDGPSGENRFFANTL
+233 SDGPSGENRALLNVL
-248 THEIG
+248 MHEAG

-262 PLNQTKLM
+262 PVNQTKLM
-270 EPVISLQFF
+270 EPFLSTAFY

-287 GAQTLYGDNFESND
+287 GGQTLYGDDRESND
-301 SANTAS
+301 AATTAT
-307 SLGSVRNGSRT
+307 SLGTISNGTRT
-318 VSLLSMDNNA
+318 LSLLSMDNNA
-328 DVDFL
+328 DRDFF
-333 SFDAPSTGRI
+333 SFDAPSSGRI
-343 TLSVSPVGFQYNVA
+343 TLSITPVGFQYDVA
-357 PTGGSVGPTDSLRYS
+357 PTGGSVGPVNSLLYS

-378 LGSDGQTVLAQ
+378 LGSDGQTILAQ
-389 VNNGGLGVTEI
+389 VNNGGLGVTEV
-400 LTDFEIRTPG
+400 LTDFDIRTPG
-410 RYYIRVDGTLD
+410 RYYIRVDGTTD
-421 VVQLYDFLMV
+421 VVQLYDFSLV
-431 GSGFRTSAA
+431 ATGFRSANA
-440 DVAAPQLISVNPN
+440 DVRAPQLISVNPN

-474 LTFRFDGAQQL
+474 LIFRFDGAQQL
-485 DPATLGAIRITRS
+485 DPATLGSIRITRS
-498 GDGIFGNGNDVVI
+498 GDGTFGNGNDIVI
-511 EPGFLGFG
+511 EPGYLGFG

-529 QETLPNDFYRI
+529 KETLPNDLYRI

-550 GVIGLRNLDGILLQP
+550 GVIGLRNIDGILLEP
-565 RVAGTDRD
+565 RVPGTDRD

-590 QPVQKVGNTWTQ
+590 QPVQKSGNTWTQ
-602 QSHVIEVYFNE
+602 QTNVIEVYFNE

-625 SPSDPAVVNPQFYQ
+625 SPSDPSIVNTQFYQ

-652 LVFNPVSVSYDPASN
+652 TVFNPLSVTYDPALN
-667 KAVLTFNNS
+667 KAVLTFDS
-676 GTAIDPFNPALYN
+676 SATATNPFNYTLYN
-689 GAAFRLRI
+689 GAAYRLRI
-697 GTSEAVPSTPINI
+697 GTSETIPTVPFTIDAVATDP
-710 PVLADPGD
+710 AD
-718 TYNNSTNLGVLSSL
+718 TFTNATGLGTFSGFQSL
-732 TSWLVNSEIVNVT
+732 LVNSEIVNQT

-762 VNATPGDSDF
+762 VNATPGDTDY
-772 TSIDHLRADAPDV
+772 TSIDHLRADAPDT
-785 DSSIQIQRYNFLKT
+785 DSTIKTQYYNFLKT

-809 PLFSS
+809 LLFSS

-844 TSALDW
+844 VGADDW

-863 SSEGNTL
+863 SSEGGTL
-870 GLAGTQLP
+870 GLAGFQP
-878 VRTNHT
+878 PGVRANHT
-884 FGRPTVILDRA
+884 FGRNTVILDRA
-895 ETWNDAFGASDSTK
+895 ETWNDAFGASDSVK

-942 SNTTLG
+942 TNATLG
-948 GEASLLGNNP
+948 GEPSLLGNNP

-972 RYLFRP
+972 RYLHRP

-987 FEITAG
+987 FTIAPG

-1006 RTNGS
+1006 LTDGS

-1022 NADGS
+1022 KPDGS

-1033 NDDYY
+1033 NDDYF
-1038 SQDSFLQLDLAEGV
+1038 SQDSFLQLDLAEGT

-1058 ASGNSNYN
+1058 ASGNANYN

-1077 SEGMYSL
+1077 SEGGYSL

-1092 NRQIVDVANT
+1092 NRQIVDVSST
-1102 ALDGDLDGVAGGVY
+1102 ALDGDLDGVSGGVFN
-1116 SFWFRAAQPLTDA
+1116 FWFRAAQPLTDA
-1129 SSAAV
+1129 SSTAV

-1157 ANPFNKISSALSVA
+1157 ANPYNKISSALSVA

-1180 GNGGLDGNATTL
+1180 GNGGLDGNALTM

-1229 AVFKLRGS
+1229 AVFKLRGA

-1252 GNLQILGKPGQNVI
+1252 GNLQILGKPGQTVL
-1266 FTSYQDQAIG
+1266 FTSYQDETIG
-1276 VDTNPITTTPQ
+1276 VDTNPITTTAKP
-1287 SGDWGGIEFKNDID
+1287 GDWGGIEFKNDID

-1320 HADIRYGG
+1320 NADIRYGG

-1333 DSQNRVITPIQMTK
+1333 DSQTRVIAPIQMAKT
-1347 ARPTIS
+1347 RPTIT
-1353 FNTISLS
+1353 FNTITLS

-1369 DSFEETTFT
+1369 DSFEETTFNT
-1378 TPLYQL
+1378 SLFQL
-1384 NGVFTPDY
+1384 NGTFTPDY
-1392 SRVGPM
+1392 TRVGPM
-1398 IRGNALSDNTTNG
+1398 IRGNALSNNSTNG

-1446 LLAGTAGGPKLEN
+1446 VLAGTAGGPKLEN
-1459 TRPAINSATLAG
+1459 TRPAINSVTLAG
-1471 VRVTGGQLAPSAG
+1471 VRVTGGTLAPPVAG
-1484 SVTFNYRIVYVDAQ
+1484 TVTYNYRLVYVDAA
-1498 GGETLASNATQSV
+1498 GGETLASNATQNV
-1511 TLTFTTPSTTFN
+1511 TLTFTTPSATFN
-1523 AIQLSLPTAPAGFVA
+1523 AVQLTLPTAPAGFVA
-1538 RRVYRSQSNGAG
+1538 RRIYRSQSNGAG
-1550 PYNLVAE
+1550 PYELVTE
-1557 LNRSSSVFVD
+1557 LNRSSSVYVD
-1567 RGGTLGN
+1567 RGGSLGN
-1574 VLVDNLELNRPRLDA
+1574 ILVDRTELNRPRLDS

-1594 PGIVVKSDGAR
+1594 PGIVIKSDGAR

-1639 FDTNNDGATNPNA
+1639 FDTNNDGVSAPNA
-1652 GDWGGIYLGH
+1652 GDWGGIYFGH

-1667 IDHALITFAGGV
+1667 IDHALITFAGGI

-1694 HQADVRISNTVYEN
+1694 HQADVRISNTVYEQN
-1708 NASGFGGQSS
+1708 SSGFGAQSTS
-1718 TNRDG
+1718 NRDG

-1730 IVFVRGSQPVIINNI
+1730 VVFVRGAQPVIINNI
-1745 FRENP
+1745 FRNNP

-1763 LSSDSVLDNGRQR
+1763 LTSDSVLDAGRQR
-1776 GFTDRL
+1776 GFADRL

-1797 IGANSINGMDVRGQT
+1797 VGGNSLNGMDVRGQT

-1839 MGGLQIKSRPTESLV
+1839 LGGIQLKSRPTESLV
-1854 VKLSANAGFTATGR
+1854 VKLSGNAGFTATGR
-1868 PLDIDD
+1868 PLEIDD

-1934 HSHDRNV
+1934 YSHDRNV
-1941 ETVVEQESPRVT
+1941 ETIVEQESPRVT

-1972 AEDEGDDVLRLGF
+1972 AEDEGDENLRLGF

-2003 GSAGAE
+2003 GNAGTE

-2044 ALGSFSV
+2044 ALGSYSIY
-2051 FKNPELIALH
+2051 KNPELIPLH
-2061 QVNSLPRDAFFP
+2061 QANSLPRDAFFP
-2073 KNGDGTTTDF
+2073 KNGNGTTTDF
-2083 YSTNPFDAGFRVV
+2083 YSTNPFDAGFRIV
-2096 LPGVVGEFNTYFVRV
+2096 LPGVIGELNTYFVRV
-2111 RSSNIDSLDPAANR
+2111 RSSNIDSLNPAANR

-2174 LGMPIHSPLLG
+2174 LGMPAHSPLLG

-2191 SAGVDTNNT
+2191 QAGVDTNNNI
-2200 FGNAV
+2200 GGAV
-2205 DLGNLANSDRAA
+2205 DLGNFSNTDRAA
-2217 LSVAGSLATSTDVD
+2217 LSIAGELATANDVD

-2236 VEIDSIQGSGLAQH
+2236 IQIDSIQGSGLAQH

-2259 ADGLGRPNTS
+2259 ADGLARPNTS
-2269 FYLYFN
+2269 FWLYYN

-2282 VAAGNDS
+2282 VAAGTDS
-2289 NIADDRGAPLN
+2289 NIADDRSAPLN
-2300 GTDMDDL
+2300 GSDMDDL

-2316 AYLGSTELIAGTY
+2316 AYLGSTELTAGTY
-2329 FLAVSNNSIMPTD
+2329 FLAVTNNSQIPTD
-2342 LRQWQE
+2342 LRQFQE

-2363 IHKISEDR
+2363 INKISEDR
-2371 FNAAPNTTA
+2371 FNQAPNTTA
-2380 FGALQVAFSGN
+2380 FGATQVAFNGN

-2408 PNDGGVVSD
+2408 PNASGIVSD
-2417 LLTVDPLTGTPET
+2417 LLTVDSLTGTPET

-2454 PRTVASTDN
+2454 PTTVASTDN

-2476 GTNVNAGNSGIDTFT
+2476 GTNVVAGNSGIDTFT
-2491 QNTSTPPD
+2491 QNNNTPPD
-2499 NAKVATN
+2499 DAKVAAN
-2506 PDTGADDGVGIQFR
+2506 PETGADDGIGIQFR
-2520 AITYTTD
+2520 AITYTT
-2527 VGLGLYGAG
+2527 GSSLGLYGAG
-2536 SRGYNQRTW
+2536 SRGYNQGTW
-2545 NALVNTPQSSRNF
+2545 NALVNTPQSSRNY
-2558 IYRLDPVTGAATSAP
+2558 IYQMNPVSGAATSSPQTDRINAGRAAP
-2573 LPDRTDAARAFP
+2573 ATAPIQA
-2585 GSDDLNTAGTQIRE
+2585 AGTQIRE
-2599 RGWVDTTTDINP
+2599 RGWVNTTTDINP

-2617 YTSPAQT
+2617 YTSPART
-2624 TVGNIVDG
+2624 NLASGNIVDG

-2641 FEFDAGITDPAVR
+2641 YEFDAGTTDPAIR
-2654 LNITPGST
+2654 LNITPPG
-2662 PPLVPRDGETF
+2662 LVPTDGQTF
-2673 TLTVGATTFTFEFD
+2673 TLTVGATTYTFEFD
-2687 TGRVLEVISGGSTA
+2687 TGRVLEVTAGGSA
-2701 MEGETIVIRDTFG
+2701 ALEGQTIVIRDAAN

-2720 FSADGALATP
+2720 FSADNTLATP
-2730 GAIRIPYRVGDSSDN
+2730 GAIRIPYRVDDSSDN
-2745 IVAQIVNSVN
+2745 IVTNITNAING
-2755 TAGITITAEA
+2755 AGLTITAEILA
-2765 LTGTQRISFS
+2765 GTQRITLN
-2775 GDIALNGNTS
+2775 GDIALTENTA
-2785 ATQIAVGT
+2785 ATQVAAGT
-2793 EYGLLNAT
+2793 EYGLLNAA
-2801 ATSIIVEETF
+2801 ATSILVEETWT
-2811 SNAEAAAAILA
+2811 NAQAAAAILA

-2856 FVVISTGVSIQ
+2856 FIVVSTGVSVQ
-2867 PGSIPIPFSIDDS
+2867 PGNIPIPFSIDDS
-2880 AEEIA
+2880 AAEIA
-2885 QSVFT
+2885 QSVYT
-2890 ALSTII
+2890 SLSTII
-2896 TGVTWTGNSVSL
+2896 PGVTWTGNSVSL
-2908 PAGFAYDPSQTH
+2908 PNGFAYDTTLTH
-2920 FQRSTVGNTGP
+2920 FQRSTSGRVGP
-2931 LTLDFA
+2931 LSLDFA
-2937 PPVSAVKP
+2937 PLPLAIAQAP
-2945 YIQGIAIVDI
+2945 YVQGVAMVGS
-2955 LAAED
+2955 
-2960 AVEERMY
+2960 RMY
-2967 AVSETG
+2967 AVSERG

-2979 LYDAI
+2979 TYNAI
-2984 TGTVS
+2984 TGVVS
-2989 PFSANSTSNQGD
+2989 AFNPSSTANRGD
-3001 YIATISDPDTG
+3001 YIATIADPDTG
-3012 LPVQFSG
+3012 ATVTFSG

-3028 GRRFANVLFGIA
+3028 GGRFDDVLFGIA
-3040 ANGDVYAFDTRG
+3040 SNGDIYAFDVRG
-3052 RLVPAFANGQSKI
+3052 RLVPAFANGKSKI
-3065 STGIR
+3065 STGIA

-3081 VNLWHVSANRGGDAG
+3081 VNLWHVSSNRSGDAG
-3096 HGVESIFDGS
+3096 HGVESTFDGS
-3106 RTQDNAG
+3106 RTADSAAG
-3113 GRSLYFG
+3113 NSLYFG

-3133 EWNGVFDLGNTG
+3133 NWGGVWDLGNTS

-3151 AARYNTY
+3151 AGRYNTY

-3164 YGSIESNPLDLSNYS
+3164 QGSIESNPLDLSQYS

-3192 ATENANSDLGDG
+3192 ATENANSDLNDA

-3213 FAAGDDGIWHLL
+3213 FAADDDGVWHLL
-3225 GTNNSDFN
+3225 ATNNSMFDNERVFN
-3233 NDRDEEPLV
+3233 SNDEK
-3242 DEMDYLI
+3242 DYFI
-3249 NGTDRQVQELYDVG
+3249 NGTDRQVQELYDVN
-3263 DTNNGSRAP
+3263 DTNNGTRPA

-3286 FAGIPNVRLRF
+3286 FAGKANVRLRF
-3297 DFSTAGSMSLGNL
+3297 DFSTAGSMANRVL
-3310 GTGGEELRI
+3310 GTGGEEIRV
-3319 VEGNR
+3319 VEANR
-3324 LADGDTFTIE
+3324 LADGDTFTI
-3334 RNAVP
+3334 RRTVAGNPVD
-3339 SVFEFEFGATFNA
+3339 SIFEFEFGATFNA

-3357 IPEGSTFDVDSVTF
+3357 IPEGATFDVDGTTF

-3386 NAVNSGTMAA
+3386 NSDNSGTMAA
-3396 RIAAALVNNGFT
+3396 RIAAALANNGFT

-3423 ATAATQDGSLPA
+3423 ATTATQDGSLPA
-3435 NFIDGQPGVTPG
+3435 NFIDGLPDVVPG
-3447 NLPVFVTYDMSVD
+3447 NLPVFVTYDMSVA

-3471 LEFNELSEKSNI
+3471 LQYNELSEKSNI
-3483 NTFRVENEI
+3483 DTFRVENEI
-3492 LRLNQLRVADPGKL
+3492 LRLNELRVVDPGKL
-3506 GLSRQAG
+3506 GLSRQG
-3513 NPADPSRLAGDTFGG
+3513 VSSSDIFGG
-3528 FGSALR
+3528 FGSNLR
-3534 GQNNRVEGVYI
+3534 GQNNRFEGVYI
-3545 DDIIVGFAERGEIVS
+3545 DDIIVGFAERGEIVT
-3560 NGTFGDTSF
+3560 NGTIGGTGFAS
-3569 STNLQYEP
+3569 NLQYEP
-3577 QDLNG
+3577 QAITGED
-3582 ANKEEVE
+3582 KVEVE
-3589 TGNYQIEIRRAA
+3589 TGKYQVEIRRAA
-3601 SFGINGGNSLLLDPL
+3601 SFGINAGTSLSLDPM

-3624 NERLTQGFAFVA
+3624 NERLTQGFALVA

-3645 ESFTV
+3645 ESFTI

-3663 TSIVAPLPGAG
+3663 TTINAPLPGAG
-3674 FTQGNIQVPFV
+3674 FTQGNIEVPFT

-3693 ARAIRNAINST
+3693 ARAIRDAINSS

-3712 VAGLT
+3712 IAGLS
-3717 DSRNEASPSG
+3717 DSRNDSASSS
-3727 SIFINL
+3727 SILVNL
-3733 YGAVGADN
+3733 YGAAGADN
-3741 NATNNFGDIT
+3741 NATNNFGDIA
-3751 WVEFGNDS
+3751 WVEFAVDNFDK
-3759 FGREDAGD
+3759 EDAGD
-3767 ANRKRDQ
+3767 SNRKRDQ
-3774 GQIILHSNIIRDS
+3774 GQIILHSNIVRDS
-3787 SSFGIVI
+3787 SSFGIII
-3794 DAAARTSSLTP
+3794 DAASRVSTLTP
-3805 LAGDLPLSGPI
+3805 LAGALPHSGPI
-3816 RNLPQVNSEG
+3816 RNLPQVNTEG

-3838 AANRAGGILF
+3838 ASNRAGGILF
-3848 SGDVRVPNTMNAS
+3848 SGDSRVGNTMNAS
-3861 VPFGRLVNN
+3861 VPFGRLINN
-3870 TIFGID
+3870 TIYGMN

-3884 TNNASPTIL
+3884 TNNASPTLL

-3903 IRVDG
+3903 IQVDA
-3908 SSSSTVVGYTLYQGN
+3908 SSNTTVVGYTLYQGN
-3923 GTNVVGTGTGA
+3923 RTNTVGTTAGA
-3934 LAIQLTAT
+3934 QAIQLTAT

-3984 IPVSPIL
+3984 LPVSPIL

-4021 RGAYDRADFVNPIAQ
+4021 RGAYDRADFVSPIAQ

-4043 DNEGRDVDPNL
+4043 DNEGRDIDPNL

-4086 NSVSVLEDGRLL
+4086 LSVSILEDGRLL

-4139 FVLSAMDGAS
+4139 FVLSAQDGAS
-4149 VSDGQQFRIVDQ
+4149 VADGQQFRIVDQ

-4173 FSIQVPQTLAIRVPA
+4173 YSIQVPQTLAITVPA
-4188 VGAATGGVSDGQT
+4188 VGAATGGVIDGQS
-4201 FKIGFQGTE
+4201 FKIGFNGTE
-4210 VTFELDTNNNT
+4210 VTFELDSNNNT
-4221 VLGNVPVSIAVG
+4221 VLGNTPISIAVG

-4243 LAVLLTDVVLNLAPK
+4243 LAVLLADTLLNLAPK
-4258 AVGTDSIHLGSLPVH
+4258 AVGTDSIHLGSLPLH
-4273 TLDISSSSL
+4273 TLDISNSLL

-4294 QSFVFTQD
+4294 QSFSFTQD
-4302 GQPKVFEF
+4302 GQTKVFEF
-4310 NTVGDPII
+4310 NTVGDTNI
-4318 GAGNIAIP
+4318 GTGNIAIP
-4326 FDRTMTN
+4326 FLRTMTN
-4333 ADIAAAIVAAMGAQ
+4333 SDIAAAIVNVMTAQ
-4347 AFDLPLLADLGN
+4347 AYDLPILADLGN
-4359 GLVHLG
+4359 GLVHIG
-4365 GRAGQQLSTA
+4365 GRSGHVLDTS
-4375 ASLLQAQ
+4375 ASLLQ
-4382 GSPGVSKSL
+4382 GLGTPGVSKSL
-4391 ELLVPSMTGPGAI
+4391 ELLVPSMAGPGAI

-4411 ISRGTQ
+4411 ITRGTQ

-4441 NTAEQVAIAI
+4441 NTAAQVATAI
-4451 ANVLRGTTLGLT
+4451 ANVIRGTTLGLT
-4463 SAQAVG
+4463 GAQAIG
-4469 AVVELNE
+4469 DVVKLNE
-4476 GIGYAIDTGSSRLIQ
+4476 GIGYTINTGTSRLVQ

-4501 VYTPWAKFTA
+4501 VYTPSAKFTA

-4521 INGTGFSA
+4521 INGTAFA
-4529 TARSRGSETI
+4529 ADARSRGSETI

-4545 IVNDIGNV
+4545 IVTDIDNIE
-4553 QILGI
+4553 ILGI
-4558 TDIAGN
+4558 TDVAGN
-4564 TLAPNRSNQETQ
+4564 FLAPNRSNQETQ

-4588 SDSPE
+4588 SDSPD
-4593 PAYSTVL
+4593 PGYSTVL
-4600 NSNGARHVVLANNPL
+4600 NSNGARHVVLANDPL
-4615 RLGSVITTETNGIP
+4615 RLGNVITTETNGVP
-4629 ASDALGDGGDDGVTF
+4629 TADALGDGGDDGVTF
-4644 TGVFNEN
+4644 SGVFNEN
-4651 SNPVTVTIEASE
+4651 TNPVVVTIEASE

-4704 VGASIGNTFARFRLS
+4704 VGASIGTTFARFRIS
-4719 SAGGLSPTGVGMDGE
+4719 SAGGLSPTGVAMDGE
-4734 VEDYMIN
+4734 VEDYLIN

-4748 VGSADQYAV
+4748 VGTADQYAV
-4757 LEDGVLTT
+4757 LEGGVLTT
-4765 TQTIESDASLN
+4765 IQTTELDALLN
-4776 NNGVLVNDVA
+4776 NNGVLVNDNA
-4786 GTPAGTLST
+4786 GTPAGTMSAQL
-4795 QVVTGPSNG
+4795 VTGPSNG
-4804 TLSLNTNGTF
+4804 SLVLNANGTF
-4814 TYTPVAN
+4814 TYTPATD

-4831 VLSSNGLVANQTTTV
+4831 IVNTNGLIANQNTTV

-4857 TAVDLTYSAG
+4857 TAIDLTYSAG
-4867 QGSVVSIPVADL
+4867 QGSTVTIPLADL

-4884 AGPTNE
+4884 AGPANE
-4890 SAAVPAGQ
+4890 SNAAPAGQ

-4919 VNYNSTT
+4919 VSYNSTT
-4926 GVVTFTP
+4926 GMVTFTP
-4933 DSAATTQGTFVYT
+4933 SSAAITQGTFEYT
-4946 LQDNGRDG
+4946 LIDDGKDG
-4954 VRTDNVQSGEVDSFK
+4954 VQADNVQTGEVNAFK
-4969 TVSRTVTINFVPVND
+4969 TVTRLVTINFIPVND
-4984 PPTFTPGTNPI
+4984 PPTFTPGPST
-4995 VVAEDSGLFS
+4995 VTVDEDSGSYS
-5005 AVWASNILP
+5005 AAWASNILP

-5021 EVGQTVSFDVTINP
+5021 ESGQTVTFEVTP
-5035 ADLTL
+5035 TTSTSL
-5040 FATGSQPQIDSAGVL
+5040 FATAPAISSSGVL

-5062 AFGTAIVSVVAR
+5062 ANGTVILSVVAR
-5074 DNGGNIA
+5074 DSGSNVA
-5081 PDRNTSAPVLLTI
+5081 PDRNYSDPVLLTI
-5094 TISGDNDAP
+5094 AINSVNDDP
-5103 VASNGF
+5103 VASN
-5109 SFTISEDTLLS
+5109 SYNYTITEDTLLS

-5132 ADLPNDILSAVASN
+5132 NDLPNDVLSGVVAN
-5146 ITSTRGASVV
+5146 TTSLRGAPVV

-5174 ALVNNQSLQDTFV
+5174 ALSNGQFLLDSFTYQVRDAA
-5187 YRVKDDLGAL
+5187 GAL
-5197 SNEATVVV
+5197 SNVATVQIRVDG
-5205 TVTGVND
+5205 TND
-5212 APVAVNDPNSGRFVV
+5212 APVAVNDPASGRFVV
-5227 AAGTTRILTIL
+5227 AAGSNRVLTIL

-5244 DTAINPGS
+5244 DNAINPAS
-5252 VSLEVL
+5252 VSLEIL

-5267 ADGTVTYRPST
+5267 SDGTVTYRPST
-5278 GFRGTDSFTYRV
+5278 GFRGNDSFTYRV
-5290 RDILGAVSNEAT
+5290 RDVLGAVSNEAT

-5313 NGDQGFT
+5313 VGDQAFT
-5320 SRNLAVDLNVLA
+5320 SRNLPVNINVLA

-5342 TSSVTVVSA
+5342 TTSVTIVTA
-5351 PSAAQGTVQVLA
+5351 PSAAQGTAQVLS

-5370 PASGFVGEAN
+5370 PAASFVGEAT

-5402 ISSAWQNQSNR
+5402 ISSAWQNQGNR
-5413 FDVNADG
+5413 YDVNADTYVT
-5420 FISAIDALTVI
+5420 AIDALIVI
-5431 NALNRNGGFINLIPG
+5431 NTINRNGGTIILVPG
-5446 VTPPPPPYLD
+5446 VSAPPPPYLD
-5456 VDGNNVVNAQDAL
+5456 VDGNNVVNSQDAL
-5469 NVINELNRRSGIAGE
+5469 NVINELNRRSGIGGE
-5484 GEGEGAAEG
+5484 GEGSAEG
-5493 EGSDFSMTY
+5493 EGSGDFSMAY
-5502 LAGGLITQAST
+5502 LAGGLVTQAT
-5513 HLVGADAMVNAVGGS
+5513 TQYVGTNAMVSAVGQAIT
-5528 VLREV
+5528 REV
-5533 RAGLDAALFASGRRA
+5533 QAGLDSMLFNSGRRV
-5548 ATVPATASYPTG
+5548 ATVPAFGSYPTG
-5560 RLEDLFS
+5560 RLEDLLAD
-5567 EDMEDMYS
+5567 DMDDVYTL
-5575 MLAGGQEDD
+5575 LAADNEEDD
-5584 EEAADLLMTDID
+5584 EATDVLLSDID
-5596 SLLG
+5596 SLLS